1 MSENVGQ
8 SYIARASGLKGKDY
22 VAYALGD
29 TGCCLA
35 FGLVTTLLQRF
46 YTDVLLLHPL
56 FIMLM
61 FVAARVWDA
70 INDPIMGRICDTIKP
85 SKWGRYRP
93 WFLYGGIPLAI
104 SAVLMFIK
112 WPGFGTEPGSVGVS
126 VYATITYVLFGMCYT
141 VIQIPYARV

>member
-22 VAYALGD
+22 VSYALGD

-70 INDPIMGRICDTIKP
+70 INDPITNSSHD
-85 SKWGRYRP
+85 W
-93 WFLYGGIPLAI
+93 
-104 SAVLMFIK
+104 V
-112 WPGFGTEPGSVGVS
+112 
-126 VYATITYVLFGMCYT
+126 VYC
-141 VIQIPYARV
+141 IPYTCYNKHYHNE